1 MKNILLIFIISLALA
16 STTKA
21 QVITCVP
28 CDQISMVV
36 NVGSDT
42 TSLNVYHAGHY
53 LTHPQEHNILSWEFT
68 DNQGNIISQDT
79 LIDEA
84 FYSFSHNFPITD
96 TMNVTVY
103 LRNDSANLDS
113 WYINQ
118 GLPTNG
124 NSINCLF
131 EDKIYWMTG
140 EYPSGT
146 PWGRWEFLS
155 GDYSNPG
162 VDLNVVLAV
171 DDFTY
176 QKKELVK
183 IVDILGRETTF
194 KNNHILFY
202 IYSDGSTERKYISK

>member
-1 MKNILLIFIISLALA
+1 MKNILLLFVIALGL
-16 STTKA
+16 SQSVKA

-42 TSLNVYHAGHY
+42 TSLNVYHAGQY
-53 LTHPQEHNILSWEFT
+53 LTHPQEHNIFTWEFT

-103 LRNDSANLDS
+103 LRNDSANLDN

-146 PWGRWEFLS
+146 PWGRWEFVT

-183 IVDILGRETTF
+183 IIDILGRETSF
-194 KNNHILFY
+194 KNNNILFY